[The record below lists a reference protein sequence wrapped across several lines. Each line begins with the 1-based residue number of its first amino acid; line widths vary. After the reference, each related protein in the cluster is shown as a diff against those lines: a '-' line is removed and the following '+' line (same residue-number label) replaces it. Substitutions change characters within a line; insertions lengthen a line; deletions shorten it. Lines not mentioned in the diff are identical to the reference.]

1 MQMDVIE
8 EKDYEADP
16 KEEFERKEKNY
27 KKELEK
33 AEDEFTDLLI
43 ETQKKEKILDEL
55 KIKL

>member
-16 KEEFERKEKNY
+16 KEEFERKEKKY

-33 AEDEFTDLLI
+33 ADDEFNDLMI
-43 ETQKKEKILDEL
+43 ETHKKEKILDEL